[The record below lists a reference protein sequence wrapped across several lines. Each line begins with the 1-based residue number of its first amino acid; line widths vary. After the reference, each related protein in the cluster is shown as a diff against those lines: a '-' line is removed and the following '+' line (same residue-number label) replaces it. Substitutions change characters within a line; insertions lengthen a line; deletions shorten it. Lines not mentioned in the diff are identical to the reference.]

1 MSPPTAFDPT
11 RLDWN
16 LLRLFLTAAREG
28 SLARAAQYLGSSQ
41 PTLSRQLAALEAQ
54 LGVALFERT
63 RRGLRLTTAGQAL
76 REPVE
81 QMHRAALEATT
92 RATQRDENLAGTVRL
107 TASEVASTFLLPP
120 VLVALRRAHP
130 HIQIELVAS
139 DGVENLLERA
149 ADIALRMVRPT
160 EPSLIA
166 RKLAEWPLGL
176 YASAD
181 YLALRGEPSLE
192 NAAAHD
198 WVGMDRSPLILEGF
212 RQATGQPVQREF
224 FGWRCDHQVAYWMA
238 VRAGA
243 GVGIGNALVAVQCP
257 EVRQVLPHIPLPSLP
272 VWLTCHRELH
282 AQPRLRVVFDAL
294 ARAFGPAEA
303 PAKTQP

>member
-1 MSPPTAFDPT
+1 MHTAPPAFDPA

-16 LLRLFLTAAREG
+16 LLRAFLTAAREG
-28 SLARAAQYLGSSQ
+28 SLARAAERLGSSQ
-41 PTLSRQLAALEAQ
+41 PTLSRQVALLEEQ

-63 RRGLRLTTAGQAL
+63 RRGLRLTAAGQAL

-81 QMHRAALEATT
+81 QMHRAALEAAT
-92 RATQRDENLAGTVRL
+92 RATQRDNSLAGTVRL

-130 HIQIELVAS
+130 EIQIELVAS
-139 DGVENLLERA
+139 DAVENLLERA

-166 RKLAEWPLGL
+166 RKLDEWPLAL

-181 YLALRGEPSLE
+181 YLALHGEPTL
-192 NAAAHD
+192 ADHAAHD
-198 WVGMDRSPLILEGF
+198 WVGMDRSPLILDGF
-212 RQATGQPVQREF
+212 RLATGRAVSREF

-243 GVGIGNALVAVQCP
+243 GVGIGNMKVAALFP
-257 EVRQVLPHIPLPSLP
+257 EVRQVLHAIPLPRLP

-282 AQPRLRVVFDAL
+282 AQPRLQVVFEAL
-294 ARAFGPAEA
+294 VRAFGAG
-303 PAKTQP
+303 